1 MEFGERI
8 SLYRRNRNFTQEEL
22 AARIGVT
29 SQAVSKWE
37 RKQSYPDVSMLPEI
51 CRLLQVSA
59 DALLG
64 IEKNSFSEK
73 DDRLTGDEIMRNLRT
88 RENPLELM
96 FGTGLVEAVV
106 KTPYVAYI
114 EDRRKDL
121 SAKGILMPLV
131 RIRDESALDGREWMI
146 TAYNRVL
153 FDERIE
159 EMPEDLGAYMA
170 EKLAE
175 IVEENYGYILNRD
188 LVCAIVENLRI
199 AYPVLIDG
207 IVPEKISYGLLHNV
221 MSGLWERGHNPVF
234 YMIKTIEKMESCLRL
249 KPDMTDEELTIAV
262 AADIEREDNYFK
274 YTETKNG
281 TV

>member
-59 DALLG
+59 DVLLG

-114 EDRRKDL
+114 EDRRKEL
-121 SAKGILMPLV
+121 SAK
-131 RIRDESALDGREWMI
+131 E
-146 TAYNRVL
+146 
-153 FDERIE
+153 F
-159 EMPEDLGAYMA
+159 
-170 EKLAE
+170 
-175 IVEENYGYILNRD
+175 
-188 LVCAIVENLRI
+188 
-199 AYPVLIDG
+199 
-207 IVPEKISYGLLHNV
+207 
-221 MSGLWERGHNPVF
+221 
-234 YMIKTIEKMESCLRL
+234 
-249 KPDMTDEELTIAV
+249 
-262 AADIEREDNYFK
+262 
-274 YTETKNG
+274 
-281 TV
+281 